1 MQKANNEALSP
12 KSLNKLVRVANADVG
27 ISIRDAQRLFKE
39 NKPIAT
45 NIHTKK
51 LGVRVLS
58 ITVDRGS
65 HPIHPM
71 GNFTN
76 LSTPQMK
83 YVTLRNT
90 ISRL

>member
-51 LGVRVLS
+51 LGVQS
-58 ITVDRGS
+58 ITLRWL
-65 HPIHPM
+65 
-71 GNFTN
+71 NF
-76 LSTPQMK
+76 
-83 YVTLRNT
+83 
-90 ISRL
+90 